1 MQFGVDS
8 HGMNRIVVKQLHRRP
23 DSGSHENSIVKK
35 IDVQIQEDIIKTQNL
50 YNIKLVQTEQ
60 NRV

>member
-35 IDVQIQEDIIKTQNL
+35 IDVQIREDIIKTQKS
-50 YNIKLVQTEQ
+50 I
-60 NRV
+60 